1 MVPCSLHAE
10 IAAESQCTSC
20 ANPICAAC
28 TSHTFAG
35 LMCPV
40 CAARQGARRQRWIA
54 LVAAAFVGLV
64 VGIPLGPL
72 ALVPALAT
80 FGLAYFW
87 R

>member
-20 ANPICAAC
+20 AHPICAAC
-28 TSHTFAG
+28 TSHMFAG
-35 LMCPV
+35 LMCPA
-40 CAARQGARRQRWIA
+40 CAARQGARRQLWIA
-54 LVAAAFVGLV
+54 LLRRRSSALSSGSRWAARV
-64 VGIPLGPL
+64 
-72 ALVPALAT
+72 VPALAT